1 MIIGKERGGMSP
13 VKPEIVSFLIA
24 DMLIQEKGTNKWSAI
39 GIFDRIRAAGFPYV
53 HPGLS
58 LYIRLADAEGNYDVR
73 VEFCDNNDHIL
84 AMFDGITLSV
94 HSRLHQPD
102 IAIKTANLPI
112 PKPGKYYFKLYFN
125 KAFVKGFQ
133 LHVEEVLH
141 KPCGA

>member
-1 MIIGKERGGMSP
+1 MSP

-39 GIFDRIRAAGFPYV
+39 GIFDRIRAAGFPYI

-58 LYIRLADAEGNYDVR
+58 LYFRLADAEGNYDVR

-84 AMFDGITLSV
+84 ALFEGITLSI

-102 IAIKTANLPI
+102 MAIKTANLPI
-112 PKPGKYYFKLYFN
+112 PTPGKYYFKLYFN
-125 KAFVKGFQ
+125 GAFAKGFQ
-133 LHVEEVLH
+133 LHVEEVPQKL
-141 KPCGA
+141 CGE